1 MRLVIS
7 MTFQKQ
13 LDKLG
18 FKNTTPI
25 QDGVFN
31 AFHKGGHIVGLAP
44 TGTGKTHAYLL
55 PVMSALD
62 PGLQAVQAV
71 VIVPTNELV
80 RQVERMLLAFEDR
93 FVVKAYVGGSDRQ
106 REMIWLGKRQPQI
119 VIATPERLHQFVIRE
134 GALKINMTRHLI
146 FDEADMM
153 FDEAFMSL
161 IDPLLEVM
169 TKARIMLFSATLTP
183 AMRPFIKSYFGA
195 HHMIDVTKAH
205 DLPIEYRLINI
216 KGQDRLEALMGLL
229 PHLQP
234 YLALIFVSR
243 KDTQQLVYEAL
254 HEKGIAVCNLHA
266 DLGVKRRR
274 QLLDDIIALKYPYVV
289 TSDLASRGLD
299 LKVSH
304 VIHFDLPHQLAF
316 FFHRSGR
323 TGRMHDDG
331 IVITFMTV
339 NDHRRIEKLKQRG
352 IEFVPYGITADGLVE
367 IKKRV
372 RSLTEDER
380 HAMKAIKK
388 PVDIKPNYKKKN
400 KKKVAKAIRKTR
412 RKPHA

>member
-1 MRLVIS
+1 MK
-7 MTFQKQ
+7 FQTQ

-18 FKNTTPI
+18 FKQTTPI

-31 AFHKGGHIVGLAP
+31 AFHKPGHIVGLAP

-55 PVMSALD
+55 PVTAALD
-62 PGLQAVQAV
+62 PLLQAVQAV

-80 RQVERMLLAFEDR
+80 RQVERMLLDFEDR
-93 FVVKAYVGGSDRQ
+93 LIVKAYVGGSDRQ
-106 REMIWLGKRQPQI
+106 RELAWLGKRQPQV
-119 VIATPERLHQFVIRE
+119 VIATPERLHQFVIGE
-134 GALKINMTRHLI
+134 GALKINMTRYLI

-153 FDEAFMSL
+153 FDDAFMSL
-161 IDPLLEVM
+161 INPLLDVM
-169 TKARIMLFSATLTP
+169 AKAKIMLFSATLTP
-183 AMRPFIKSYFGA
+183 AMSPFIKTYFGA
-195 HHMIDVTKAH
+195 HQLIDVTKEH
-205 DLPIEYRLINI
+205 DLSIEYRLINI
-216 KGQDRLEALMGLL
+216 KNQDRLEALTGLL

-243 KDTQQLVYEAL
+243 KDTQQVVYEAL
-254 HEKGIAVCNLHA
+254 HGQGLAVCNLHA

-274 QLLDDIIALKYPYVV
+274 QLLDDIIALKYQYVV

-304 VIHFDLPHQLAF
+304 VIQYDLPYQLAF

-339 NDHRRIEKLKQRG
+339 DDHRRIEKLRQRG
-352 IEFVPYGITADGLVE
+352 IDFIVYAVTNDGLVKV
-367 IKKRV
+367 KKTV
-372 RSLTEDER
+372 RALTDVER

-388 PVDIKPNYKKKN
+388 PVQVKPNYKKKN
-400 KKKVAKAIRKTR
+400 KKKVAKAIKRAR
-412 RKPHA
+412 RNPHA